1 MLFVFCFNFFSY
13 LILFIN
19 FQTNEHISTAPG
31 RELFPPF
38 TISAMEGE
46 LEIFFSPTD
55 TAEYKQSY
63 RNDSHTQ
70 THANSTN
77 KALTFHQS

>member
-13 LILFIN
+13 LILFIT

-46 LEIFFSPTD
+46 LEIFFLP
-55 TAEYKQSY
+55 
-63 RNDSHTQ
+63 Q
-70 THANSTN
+70 TLLNTNSLIVMIAIH
-77 KALTFHQS
+77 KLMPILQIKP